1 MEQKPLTELTDQ
13 ELQAEFKKKKQAQI
27 AAAFVVGMSAGVAF
41 WAIMNKGN
49 YWFAILPIVM
59 AYLSRNASKDLK
71 EVKKE
76 MEARKIS

>member
-13 ELQAEFKKKKQAQI
+13 ELQAEFKEKKQAQV
-27 AAAFVVGMSAGVAF
+27 AAAFLVGISAGVAL
-41 WAIMNKGN
+41 WSIVNKGSF
-49 YWFAILPIVM
+49 WFLFLPLAI
-59 AYLSRNASKDLK
+59 AYISRNASKDLK